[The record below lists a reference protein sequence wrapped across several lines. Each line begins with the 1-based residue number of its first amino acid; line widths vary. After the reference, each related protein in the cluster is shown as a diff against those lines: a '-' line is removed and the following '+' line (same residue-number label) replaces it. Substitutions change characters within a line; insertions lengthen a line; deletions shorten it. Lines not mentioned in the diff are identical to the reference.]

1 MQKVV
6 GTKLKFKGDNSSLK
20 KRKISS
26 EHENSKVNSAT
37 EISSSSSAAAS
48 SDPDEVS
55 FDPVQGTGRITC
67 STTIVSG
74 HYTKFMDEL
83 KPGDAIIITHP
94 TSLVEEMKVVRII
107 VSNISMSISSAFSSD
122 LISTTPF
129 KSVILIIN
137 FYVVKI

>member
-26 EHENSKVNSAT
+26 EHENSKIISAT